1 MKENVITYIP
11 LKIYRYLRWENEQ
24 HKVYSYNKTNFGR
37 EYADICASVDR
48 AVWKKKPLEVQLNL
62 QKKKDEY
69 ILGVLQPIL
78 DPVIRKY
85 KEIYQLFDPSDVV
98 REKDEKIWV
107 FWWSGEKEAPEIVKA
122 CIKSIRRNS
131 NGHEVIVLNKDNY
144 TDYVDMPEYVL
155 KKRNQGIISLANFSD
170 ILRLS
175 LLATYG
181 GVWIDA
187 TAFISQP
194 IPERVFTDVFYT
206 AKKVNFELLFYSKSR
221 WCSYFLSGSKKFP
234 LFVFARDCFLQYWEK
249 SNALIDY
256 LLIDYVLGIA
266 YDNFAEIRKVFDSV
280 EDNNSARGLLMEKI
294 NEEYSAQLFCDL
306 SEKETFLSKLSWR
319 YGNPRVLTADGK
331 ISNYGHLL
339 EL

>member
-11 LKIYRYLRWENEQ
+11 KKIYRYLRWENEQ
-24 HKVYSYNKTNFGR
+24 HKVYSFNKSNFGR
-37 EYADICASVDR
+37 EYADICAAVDR
-48 AVWKKKPLEVQLNL
+48 AVWEKKPLEVQLYL

-69 ILGVLQPIL
+69 ILGVLQSIL
-78 DPVIRKY
+78 TPVIQKY
-85 KEIYQLFDPSDVV
+85 KEICQLFDPSDVV
-98 REKDEKIWV
+98 REKNEKIWV

-122 CIKSIRRNS
+122 CIKSICRNS
-131 NGHEVIVLNKDNY
+131 NGHEVILLNKDNY

-175 LLATYG
+175 LLSTYG

-221 WCSYFLSGSKKFP
+221 WCSYFLAGSKKFP
-234 LFVFARDCFLQYWEK
+234 LFAFARDCFLQYWEK

-256 LLIDYVLGIA
+256 LFIDYVFGIA
-266 YDNFAEIRKVFDSV
+266 YDNFVEIRKVFDSV
-280 EDNNSARGLLMEKI
+280 EDNNNARGLLMEKI

-331 ISNYGHLL
+331 MSNYGHLL

>member
-11 LKIYRYLRWENEQ
+11 LKLYRYLRWEKDQ
-24 HKVYSYNKTNFGR
+24 HKVYSFNKMNFGK
-37 EYADICASVDR
+37 EYADICADVDR

-78 DPVIRKY
+78 APVIRKY
-85 KEIYQLFDPSDVV
+85 REKCQFDLSDIV

-122 CIKSIRRNS
+122 CIKSIRKNS
-131 NGHEVIVLNKDNY
+131 NGREVILLDKDNY
-144 TDYVDMPEYVL
+144 KNYIKMPEYIL
-155 KKRNQGIISLANFSD
+155 EKRDRGTMLLANFSD

-181 GVWIDA
+181 GIWIDA
-187 TAFISQP
+187 TVFISQP
-194 IPERVFTDVFYT
+194 IPERVFTDIFYT
-206 AKKVNFELLFYSKSR
+206 AKKVNFDLLFYSKSR
-221 WCSYFLSGSKKFP
+221 WCSYFLAGSKKFP
-234 LFVFARDCFLQYWEK
+234 FFAFARDCLLQYWEK
-249 SNALIDY
+249 SSALIDY
-256 LLIDYVLGIA
+256 LLFDYVIGIA

-294 NEEYSAQLFCDL
+294 NEEYSEKLFRDL